1 MGQDARQQPRA
12 GNDDQTQLLKKRE
25 GVHLEPVLRDS
36 AVDETVE
43 LEAGERHFP
52 VGRRE
57 PLELAHVGACEVD
70 PLCDKITFAHRVLHG
85 EVKVRE
91 SFDEAG
97 KKPGPCLGEESSGVG
112 SRLTGA

>member
-1 MGQDARQQPRA
+1 MGQDSRQQPRD
-12 GNDDQTQLLKKRE
+12 GHDDQTQLLKKRD

-43 LEAGERHFP
+43 LEAGERDFP
-52 VGRRE
+52 VGWRE
-57 PLELAHVGACEVD
+57 PLELARVGAFEVE
-70 PLCDKITFAHRVLHG
+70 PLCDKVAFGYRVLHR
-85 EVKVRE
+85 ELKLRE

-97 KKPGPCLGEESSGVG
+97 KKPGPCLGVQRGG